1 MVFEWDE
8 EKRAATRAARGLDFA
23 DGGLFFNGRP
33 VIVQW
38 SPRGGED
45 RWKST
50 AEIEGAFYTLVWTW
64 RSDVIRIISMRRAH
78 DDEKAAHR
86 ALHF

>member
-1 MVFEWDE
+1 MIFEWDE
-8 EKRAATRAARGLDFA
+8 EKRTATRAARGLDFA
-23 DGGLFFNGRP
+23 DAVFFFDGRP

-38 SPRGGED
+38 SPREGEE

-64 RSDVIRIISMRRAH
+64 RKDVIRIISMRRAH
-78 DDEKAAHR
+78 DDEREAHR
-86 ALHF
+86 ALHV